1 MVTLFMFRSMDPGKY
16 QLYIC
21 LICETIRPTS
31 KRISFADFLNGIY
44 DSYMVYKLKYSGIC
58 LFLLCVFSCSESS
71 LRKGQENDTFIDRE
85 QYVPEFK
92 SLLDSLNLNGS
103 ILIYDIKEDAYF
115 SNDFE
120 WAAIGQLP
128 ASTFKIANSIIA
140 LETGVMENDSSLI
153 EWDGSARRLA
163 IWEQDLSLKEAFHYS
178 CVPCYQE
185 IAREIGL
192 AQMRIFLDKLG
203 YGVMQVDSSNLD
215 LFWLAGASRI
225 NQYQQIEFL
234 DALYHAE
241 LPISKRTI
249 SIMKRLMIIEKT
261 KDYTL
266 SGKTGWS
273 IRNGLNN
280 GWFVGFLETNNKIY
294 FVDSNIEPQ
303 KGFDMNTFS
312 SIRKPMVLEAFKRIE
327 IID

>member
-1 MVTLFMFRSMDPGKY
+1 MIHIWCDRFKY
-16 QLYIC
+16 
-21 LICETIRPTS
+21 
-31 KRISFADFLNGIY
+31 G
-44 DSYMVYKLKYSGIC
+44 VIC
-58 LFLLCVFSCSESS
+58 LFSLCVFSCTESS
-71 LRKGQENDTFIDRE
+71 LREDQENDTFIDHE

-92 SLLDSLNLNGS
+92 SLLDSLNLFGS
-103 ILIYDIKEDAYF
+103 ILIYDLKEETYY

-120 WAAIGQLP
+120 WAAKGQLP

-140 LETGVMENDSSLI
+140 LETGIVENDSTLI

-163 IWEQDLSLKEAFHYS
+163 VWEQDLSLKEAFHYS

-185 IAREIGL
+185 IARKIGL
-192 AQMRIFLDKLG
+192 VQMRAFLDKLG
-203 YGVMQVDSSNLD
+203 YGVMKVDSSNLD
-215 LFWLAGASRI
+215 LFWLAGESRI

-234 DALYHAE
+234 DALYQAE
-241 LPISKRTI
+241 LPISKRTS
-249 SIMKRLMIIEKT
+249 SIMKRMMIIEKT

-273 IRNGLNN
+273 ISNGLNN
-280 GWFVGFLETNNKIY
+280 GWFVGFLEANNKIY
-294 FVDSNIEPQ
+294 FVASNIEPRQ
-303 KGFDMNTFS
+303 GFDMNSFS

>member
-1 MVTLFMFRSMDPGKY
+1 MIHIWCDRFKYGVIFLF
-16 QLYIC
+16 
-21 LICETIRPTS
+21 
-31 KRISFADFLNGIY
+31 SF
-44 DSYMVYKLKYSGIC
+44 
-58 LFLLCVFSCSESS
+58 CVFSCSESS
-71 LRKGQENDTFIDRE
+71 LKEGQDNDTFIDHE

-92 SLLDSLNLNGS
+92 SLLDSLNLHGS
-103 ILIYDIKEDAYF
+103 ILIYDLKEEAYY

-120 WAAIGQLP
+120 WAAKGQLP

-140 LETGVMENDSSLI
+140 LETGIVENDSTLI

-163 IWEQDLSLKEAFHYS
+163 VWEQDLSLKEAFHYS

-185 IAREIGL
+185 IARKIGL
-192 AQMRIFLDKLG
+192 VQMRAFLDKLG
-203 YGVMQVDSSNLD
+203 YGVMRVDSSNLD
-215 LFWLAGASRI
+215 LFWLAGESRI

-234 DALYHAE
+234 DALYQAE
-241 LPISKRTI
+241 LPISKRTS
-249 SIMKRLMIIEKT
+249 SIMKRMMIIEKT

-273 IRNGLNN
+273 ISNGLNN

-294 FVDSNIEPQ
+294 FVASNIEPRQ
-303 KGFDMNTFS
+303 GFDMNTFS

>member
-1 MVTLFMFRSMDPGKY
+1 MIHIWCDRFKY
-16 QLYIC
+16 
-21 LICETIRPTS
+21 
-31 KRISFADFLNGIY
+31 G
-44 DSYMVYKLKYSGIC
+44 VIC
-58 LFLLCVFSCSESS
+58 LFSLCVFSCTESS
-71 LRKGQENDTFIDRE
+71 LREDQENDTFIDHE

-92 SLLDSLNLNGS
+92 SLLDSLNLHGS
-103 ILIYDIKEDAYF
+103 ILIYDLKEETYY

-120 WAAIGQLP
+120 WAAKGQLP

-140 LETGVMENDSSLI
+140 LETGIVENDSTLI

-163 IWEQDLSLKEAFHYS
+163 VWEQDLSLKEAFHYS

-185 IAREIGL
+185 IARKIGL
-192 AQMRIFLDKLG
+192 VQMRAFLDKLG
-203 YGVMQVDSSNLD
+203 YGVMKVDSSNLD
-215 LFWLAGASRI
+215 LFWLAGESRI

-234 DALYHAE
+234 DALYQAE
-241 LPISKRTI
+241 LPISKRTS
-249 SIMKRLMIIEKT
+249 SIMKRMMIIEKT

-273 IRNGLNN
+273 ISNGLNN
-280 GWFVGFLETNNKIY
+280 GWFVGFLEANNKIY
-294 FVDSNIEPQ
+294 FVASNIEPRQ
-303 KGFDMNTFS
+303 GFDMNSFS

>member
-1 MVTLFMFRSMDPGKY
+1 MIHIWCDRFKY
-16 QLYIC
+16 
-21 LICETIRPTS
+21 
-31 KRISFADFLNGIY
+31 G
-44 DSYMVYKLKYSGIC
+44 VIC

-71 LRKGQENDTFIDRE
+71 LREGQDNDTFIDHE

-92 SLLDSLNLNGS
+92 SLLDSLNLHGS
-103 ILIYDIKEDAYF
+103 ILIYDFKKNAYY

-120 WAAIGQLP
+120 WAAKGQLP
-128 ASTFKIANSIIA
+128 ASTFKIVNSIIA
-140 LETGVMENDSSLI
+140 LEIGILKNDSTLI

-163 IWEQDLSLKEAFHYS
+163 VWEQDLSLKEAFHYS

-185 IAREIGL
+185 IARKIGL
-192 AQMRIFLDKLG
+192 VQMRAFLDKLG
-203 YGVMQVDSSNLD
+203 YGLMKVDSSNLD
-215 LFWLAGASRI
+215 LFWLAGESRI

-234 DALYHAE
+234 DALYQAE
-241 LPISKRTI
+241 LPISKRTT
-249 SIMKRLMIIEKT
+249 SIMKRMMIIEKT

-273 IRNGLNN
+273 ISNGLNN
-280 GWFVGFLETNNKIY
+280 GWFVGLLETNNKIY
-294 FVDSNIEPQ
+294 FVASNIEPRQ
-303 KGFDMNTFS
+303 GFDMNTFS